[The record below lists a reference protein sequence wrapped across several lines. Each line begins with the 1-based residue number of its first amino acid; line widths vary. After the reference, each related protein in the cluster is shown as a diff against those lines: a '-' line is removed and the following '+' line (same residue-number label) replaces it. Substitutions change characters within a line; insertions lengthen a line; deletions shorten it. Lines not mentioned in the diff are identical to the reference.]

1 MKIGFVLKE
10 KLKQNDLVL
19 KCVKELRILELT
31 PFSLNPLSALD
42 LLLKSQLSYVFLDE
56 QVETTN
62 GMAII
67 RHLDKPIQIFI
78 CQITKDVIAP
88 LQKEMANLKMA
99 TVPIDQFGTTINNT
113 LDVFKTSNYRQKEKE
128 QTKDYLFVQTEVKG
142 KMIKLEFS
150 DINFIQAKNNTVIF
164 HTKDKTIV
172 SRISLSQLENTLP
185 KDSFMRVHKSY
196 IIPIKKVVGV
206 DRHGLKLSFQESPI
220 PLSPNYRDA
229 FLKKIN

>member
-10 KLKQNDLVL
+10 KLKEDDLVL
-19 KCVKELRILELT
+19 KCVKELRILEMS

-42 LLLKSQLSYVFLDE
+42 LLLNSQLSYVFLPE
-56 QVETTN
+56 QVELIN

-67 RHLDKPIQIFI
+67 RYLDKPIQIFI
-78 CQITKDVIAP
+78 CQITKDALSSI
-88 LQKEMANLKMA
+88 QEKMGHLKM
-99 TVPIDQFGTTINNT
+99 VPIPIEQFETTINNT
-113 LDVFKTSNYRQKEKE
+113 LDVFKTTTHHQKEKE
-128 QTKDYLFVQTEVKG
+128 QAKDYLFVQTEVKG
-142 KMIKLEFS
+142 KMIKLEFA
-150 DINFIQAKNNTVIF
+150 DINFIQAQNNTVIF

-206 DRHGLKLSFQESPI
+206 DRHGLRLSFQDEPI

-229 FLKKIN
+229 FLKMIN